1 MDKNTIKYLVGCIG
15 SRGVVIYISKTT
27 TPDDLC
33 YVGLL
38 YIGISIQFCYK
49 FFIDPADDNPV
60 FLRPIHTLLYLA
72 FAFYA
77 IRGYSDDAWKI
88 LLIDLIFGVSVYS
101 IYTIHKIRN
110 VVEVNRE
117 CANTI
122 PAL

>member
-27 TPDDLC
+27 TPDDLS
-33 YVGLL
+33 YVGLI

-101 IYTIHKIRN
+101 IHKIHN
-110 VVEVNRE
+110 VVEAKHE
-117 CANTI
+117 CVTTI
-122 PAL
+122 KL

>member
-1 MDKNTIKYLVGCIG
+1 MDKNTIIYLVGCIG

-27 TPDDLC
+27 TPDDLG

-38 YIGISIQFCYK
+38 YIGISIYFCYK
-49 FFIDPADDNPV
+49 FFINQADDNPV

-77 IRGYSDDAWKI
+77 ICGYSDDAWKI
-88 LLIDLIFGVSVYS
+88 LLIDIIFGVSV
-101 IYTIHKIRN
+101 YTIHKIRN
-110 VVEVNRE
+110 VVETNPE

-122 PAL
+122 PL

>member
-33 YVGLL
+33 YVGLI

-60 FLRPIHTLLYLA
+60 YLRPIHTLLYLA

-77 IRGYSDDAWKI
+77 IRGYSDNAWKI
-88 LLIDLIFGVSVYS
+88 LLIDLIFGVST
-101 IYTIHKIRN
+101 YTIHKIHN
-110 VVEVNRE
+110 IVEAKRE
-117 CANTI
+117 YVNTI
-122 PAL
+122 QL